1 MQPEETLS
9 STNDSE
15 DGLGAVAARTRPYL
29 LGLVAGWLVAE
40 VASLTGITQSPAL
53 DAETGGLFTVFALST
68 VFFLHFA
75 SGRRWIEIGATA
87 AIGLAVAVVAVTVLG
102 KHFLA
107 ALSGSLAGASV
118 VVLSVAALRAKGAE
132 RKAVLDIL
140 LPALAFPGFVFVSVS
155 YLSLT
160 AALRPA
166 VWDGYAFRADAAF
179 GFQASFVAGRLFKAF
194 RPLAQFSQV
203 VYTALPLALAAVH
216 ALATRSK
223 VRTRSPDVVAS
234 LVVLGVAGYAL
245 YFVFPVVGPVYILGG
260 YPNSVPSAAPA
271 ANLPLV
277 AYPMPRN
284 CMPSLHAAWAL
295 MAFWLTRARPRW
307 ARTLAAIFLAFT
319 LLATLGLGV
328 HYLVDLVAAVP
339 FAAAIYAYL
348 ADVEPGSAK
357 LRRVTMAGG
366 AALLAGWLVLVR
378 LAPDLLAS
386 TPPAMWILAA
396 AVVGLPWT
404 AVTML
409 QHRSAPVPRNRAAL
423 ARVTPPDRGRGWLV
437 LGGAFFLSGF
447 AALCYAVVVVKSFS
461 VVFGG
466 TSRANATVLAVCMGG
481 LALGSWLGGRLA
493 SRVARPLRA
502 FALVEIG
509 VALWCAGLPLA
520 VVGVRAAYLALAAG
534 TDPAATWLTP
544 LQLALQT
551 AALLP
556 ATLLMGC
563 ALPLLARHLATR
575 AEGVGRAAGR
585 FYGINIAGAAAGS
598 VVGGYVLQP
607 ALGITQTL
615 FVAVALEVLAATLAI
630 LLSRGT
636 EGGPRTAQ
644 HPPMLEAGAAPERL
658 RRLAWIALVV
668 TCLDGVVT
676 LALATIYVH
685 LLAVVAGNST
695 YAYSLMV
702 FAFLVGLA
710 AGTVA
715 GRRLLRT
722 AIGFP
727 ELLVACQMGLALVVL
742 VGTYLWNETPA
753 HFANYEHYIIVR
765 TFGSREAV
773 RFAVCGLAMIP
784 PAFFVGAA
792 YPLVMAWV
800 GAANPGREIAAV
812 GRAGALNTAGNILGA
827 ILGGC
832 VLIPLLGSLR
842 SIQVIAVVALGLSAL
857 VLLAV
862 EKHRS
867 SWGLAV
873 AMAAALFPLQP
884 RSFDYTRLAS
894 GANIYFANQPYGRV
908 IDHAESLDGGLTTI
922 AESSDPGGR
931 RVLTML
937 TNGKFQ
943 GDDSAGRKAE
953 AQVFSSLVPLL
964 HGEER
969 GPALIV
975 GLGTGVSARVASD
988 AGFTPVHIAE
998 HSRDV
1003 VDMVARYFGKANGN
1017 VLARPSTVSHVT
1029 DERNIFA
1036 LDSRRYGFIGLE
1048 VSSIWFAGAARLYNR
1063 EFYAIARAHL
1073 ASRGVLEQRVQMHR
1087 LSHADLLSIVATA
1100 RAEFSHVWLYFTPNQ
1115 GVLVACDWNCRPSAT
1130 SVRRLTAEP
1139 RLAADLDLV
1148 GGVAKLLDRRV
1159 LGPAEVDQFIAGA
1172 REYGLD
1178 PEQIVAT
1185 DDNLLL
1191 EHSTPRANVLPYA
1204 ESLADNLQF
1213 ARRFAP
1219 QSPIAGTTLTAAQWD
1234 SLHAVAAQPEASP

>member
-1 MQPEETLS
+1 MLLLS
-9 STNDSE
+9 SRSASRS
-15 DGLGAVAARTRPYL
+15 GARAFHLRS
-29 LGLVAGWLVAE
+29 W
-40 VASLTGITQSPAL
+40 
-53 DAETGGLFTVFALST
+53 
-68 VFFLHFA
+68 A
-75 SGRRWIEIGATA
+75 SG
-87 AIGLAVAVVAVTVLG
+87 
-102 KHFLA
+102 
-107 ALSGSLAGASV
+107 
-118 VVLSVAALRAKGAE
+118 
-132 RKAVLDIL
+132 
-140 LPALAFPGFVFVSVS
+140 P
-155 YLSLT
+155 
-160 AALRPA
+160 
-166 VWDGYAFRADAAF
+166 
-179 GFQASFVAGRLFKAF
+179 
-194 RPLAQFSQV
+194 
-203 VYTALPLALAAVH
+203 
-216 ALATRSK
+216 
-223 VRTRSPDVVAS
+223 
-234 LVVLGVAGYAL
+234 
-245 YFVFPVVGPVYILGG
+245 
-260 YPNSVPSAAPA
+260 
-271 ANLPLV
+271 
-277 AYPMPRN
+277 
-284 CMPSLHAAWAL
+284 
-295 MAFWLTRARPRW
+295 
-307 ARTLAAIFLAFT
+307 
-319 LLATLGLGV
+319 
-328 HYLVDLVAAVP
+328 
-339 FAAAIYAYL
+339 
-348 ADVEPGSAK
+348 
-357 LRRVTMAGG
+357 
-366 AALLAGWLVLVR
+366 
-378 LAPDLLAS
+378 
-386 TPPAMWILAA
+386 
-396 AVVGLPWT
+396 
-404 AVTML
+404 
-409 QHRSAPVPRNRAAL
+409 
-423 ARVTPPDRGRGWLV
+423 
-437 LGGAFFLSGF
+437 
-447 AALCYAVVVVKSFS
+447 
-461 VVFGG
+461 
-466 TSRANATVLAVCMGG
+466 
-481 LALGSWLGGRLA
+481 
-493 SRVARPLRA
+493 
-502 FALVEIG
+502 
-509 VALWCAGLPLA
+509 
-520 VVGVRAAYLALAAG
+520 AYLALAAG

-563 ALPLLARHLATR
+563 ALPLLARQLATR
-575 AEGVGRAAGR
+575 AEDVGRAAGS

-630 LLSRGT
+630 LLSRGA

-988 AGFTPVHIAE
+988 ADQRRVHIAE

-1115 GVLVACDWNCRPSAT
+1115 GVLVACDWDCRPSAT

-1159 LGPAEVDQFIAGA
+1159 LGPDEVDQFIAGA
-1172 REYGLD
+1172 REYGLN

-1191 EHSTPRANVLPYA
+1191 AQHPSRKRAALRGV
-1204 ESLADNLQF
+1204 
-1213 ARRFAP
+1213 ARRQPPVRAP
-1219 QSPIAGTTLTAAQWD
+1219 LRSPIAHRGNNADGGSVGLAPRGGRPARGFTVKSSDLSPSASAVRRLETRKETSKSVSPIRVSEEPSSSPGVVNRNSTWCVPAGTETARIHAFTGKHGAAFPSIEASQPGNQA
-1234 SLHAVAAQPEASP
+1234 SASTNSAGAVAVVSTLSVSDANAEMRASPAEGRAGPAANHGEGKAYCSTRSSSTRGSRWKSCPSRMRSIASPAVATRLACVAR